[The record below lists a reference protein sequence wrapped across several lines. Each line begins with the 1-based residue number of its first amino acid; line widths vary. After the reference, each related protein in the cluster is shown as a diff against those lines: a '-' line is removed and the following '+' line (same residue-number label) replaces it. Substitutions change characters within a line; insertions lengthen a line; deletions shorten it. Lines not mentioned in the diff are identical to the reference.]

1 MVPLVEENRV
11 LAQYGIEKLN
21 RNPSIGLNA
30 ILINAKIHGLVNMR
44 DIGFS
49 IGPRINAAGRI
60 SHASK
65 AVDLLTAT
73 NEDHAKKILSVSVYN
88 HYKRVQNPSKDIE
101 ISKSNKND
109 VINIIGKPSSI
120 SLFDENLWF
129 FIEREN
135 VNQSVFKLGKSK
147 IQKNDVIEIVFN
159 DYGIVKTKKIYD
171 LNDMNDLKIIKE
183 TTNKSYG
190 SNSPIGKFL
199 KSMEQKLNSP
209 PYF

>member
-1 MVPLVEENRV
+1 MYKFIIIFFIFISACSNNKVVN
-11 LAQYGIEKLN
+11 
-21 RNPSIGLNA
+21 S
-30 ILINAKIHGLVNMR
+30 HGLKEL
-44 DIGFS
+44 
-49 IGPRINAAGRI
+49 
-60 SHASK
+60 SK
-65 AVDLLTAT
+65 
-73 NEDHAKKILSVSVYN
+73 KYN
-88 HYKRVQNPSKDIE
+88 KIE

-209 PYF
+209 KSRR